1 MAQFKPQYCNIFLVD
16 EFHILTDEIRDRF
29 KNKTKYNLQIFS
41 DIQKELQELT
51 KKTVLG
57 RKTHITVYVLNQAP
71 KIELDLRIRETMKQ
85 IQSIDPAMNVL
96 FVVKNNSSELIPKAL
111 EGAGFAVIRNN
122 ENVILRITNYIL
134 GIISKENLEF
144 KYRKAKRM
152 AWILG
157 LFLLGISLVTL
168 VFYFLYPIYF

>member
-1 MAQFKPQYCNIFLVD
+1 MTQFKPQYCNIFLVD

-51 KKTVLG
+51 KKTVHG
-57 RKTHITVYVLNQAP
+57 RKTRITVYVLNQAP

-111 EGAGFAVIRNN
+111 EGADFAVIPNN

-157 LFLLGISLVTL
+157 LFLLGISLITL